1 MMTHVIAVANE
12 KGGVAKT
19 TTVASL
25 AGALV
30 AGGQDVLVIDLD
42 AQANLTMA
50 LGINPS
56 SLRRSISDVLLN
68 AVTPISAS
76 RGTSIPGLDIIPASE
91 EMIMAERFL
100 SIRHKYQ
107 WLLRNAISN
116 LRSYDFIL
124 LDCPPSLGA
133 VTTNALTAA
142 HTLIIPT
149 QAEYFSVHALKST
162 ISAVQ
167 RIRKQTNAQLD
178 YRLLITMLDI
188 RNRIHKSLAVQLQD
202 NFRGRIFDTVIGID
216 TKLRESSVAGLPI
229 THYHA
234 KCRSASQYGAL
245 TQEIVR
251 NVYEKTAQPA

>member
-1 MMTHVIAVANE
+1 MTHVIAVANE

-30 AGGQDVLVIDLD
+30 ESGQDVLVIDLD

-56 SLRRSISDVLLN
+56 SPRRSIADVLLN
-68 AVTPISAS
+68 AATPLSAS
-76 RGTSIPGLDIIPASE
+76 RGTAIPGLDIIPANE
-91 EMIMAERFL
+91 EMNMAERFL
-100 SIRHKYQ
+100 PIRHRYQ
-107 WLLRNAISN
+107 WLLKKSINS

-149 QAEYFSVHALKST
+149 QAEYFSVHALKNT
-162 ISAVQ
+162 VSAVQ
-167 RIRKQTNAQLD
+167 RIRQQTNARLD
-178 YRLLITMLDI
+178 YRLLITMLDT
-188 RNRIHKSLAVQLQD
+188 RNRIHRSLADQLRSK
-202 NFRGRIFDTVIGID
+202 FRGRIFDNVIGID
-216 TKLRESSVAGLPI
+216 TKLRESSVVGLPI
-229 THYHA
+229 THYNA
-234 KCRSASQYGAL
+234 KCRSACQYSAL

>member
-1 MMTHVIAVANE
+1 MTHVIAVANE

-30 AGGQDVLVIDLD
+30 ESGQDVLVIDLD

-56 SLRRSISDVLLN
+56 SLRRSICDVLLN
-68 AVTPISAS
+68 AATSLSAS
-76 RGTSIPGLDIIPASE
+76 RETSIPGLDIIPATE

-100 SIRHKYQ
+100 PIRHKYQ
-107 WLLRNAISN
+107 WMLKNSISG
-116 LRSYDFIL
+116 LSTYDFIL

-162 ISAVQ
+162 ISNVQ
-167 RIRKQTNAQLD
+167 RIRKQTNAMLEYQ
-178 YRLLITMLDI
+178 LLITMLDI
-188 RNRIHKSLAVQLQD
+188 RNRIHKSLANQLK
-202 NFRGRIFDTVIGID
+202 NTFKERIFDTVIGID
-216 TKLRESSVAGLPI
+216 TKLRESSVVGLPI
-229 THYHA
+229 THYNS
-234 KCRSASQYGAL
+234 KCRSAAQYIAL